1 MQKAASGHYNF
12 PMRKLAFLLLLAVLP
27 SCRKPPAP
35 PVAPSQEELSAG
47 LDQWMGTYLKETK
60 IGHNHFQV
68 IPTDRGFR
76 VQEDGYMSLAMMG
89 VPKEITSQLTVE
101 TDSGFR
107 MDRMTFAMK
116 TGDQHMI
123 VEGTVSGDRL
133 ILSVDDGS
141 GRMIQREMPWNDNTF
156 LPQAWA
162 GALAYGRAPMG
173 LIWLYDPS
181 TFSLDSARVSYEGD
195 TTMDH
200 MGQQVKAGKYTSV
213 FMGATTSF
221 YLYRGRIIR
230 ETYPMDLSF
239 VEEGREKALAQEPG
253 PPLDLLRTFSIQPEG
268 KPVSRKA
275 RTIKYRLRNLE
286 GTLDLELLGVQDLL
300 EKGKGFVIIEVSS
313 VDPRTVVDRLSQ
325 GLSDSLRNLYTAP
338 TSFMQADDP
347 RIKGIA
353 DSLTQGITDETDKAE
368 AILRW
373 VFGYLDKRATV
384 TVPSAREV
392 LDMGY
397 GDCNEHS
404 ILYGALARAA
414 GIPTVVLAG
423 LVWQEG
429 RFYYHAWNASY
440 VDGMWV
446 GVDPIAGE
454 FPASCGHIILKIGEI
469 ERQSEII
476 PVVGKLRIEVLEV
489 K

>member
-1 MQKAASGHYNF
+1 
-12 PMRKLAFLLLLAVLP
+12 MRKRVFLVLLALLP
-27 SCRKPPAP
+27 SCRKPQATA
-35 PVAPSQEELSAG
+35 VAPSQEELPAG
-47 LDQWMGTYLKETK
+47 LDLWMSTYLKETK
-60 IGHNHFQV
+60 IGHSHFQV
-68 IPTDRGFR
+68 IPTSSGFR

-89 VPKEITSQLTVE
+89 VPKEITSQLTAE
-101 TDSGFR
+101 CDSSFR

-123 VEGTVSGDRL
+123 VDGTVSAERL
-133 ILSVDDGS
+133 FLSVDDGS
-141 GRMIQREMPWNDNTF
+141 GKVIQREIPWRENTF
-156 LPQAWA
+156 LPQTWA
-162 GALAYGRAPMG
+162 GALAFGKAPMG

-181 TFSLDSARVSYEGD
+181 TFSLDSARVEYKGD
-195 TTMDH
+195 TTMDY
-200 MGQQVKAGKYTSV
+200 MGQRVKASKYTSV
-213 FMGATTSF
+213 FMGSVTSF
-221 YLYRGRIIR
+221 YLYKGRIIR
-230 ETYPMDLSF
+230 ENYPMELSF
-239 VEEGREKALAQEPG
+239 VEEGRERALMQEPG

-268 KPVSRKA
+268 KPVYRGAK
-275 RTIKYRLRNLE
+275 RIKYRLRNLE
-286 GTLDLELLGVQDLL
+286 GKLDLELLGIQDLL
-300 EKGKGFVIIEVSS
+300 EKGKGFVIIEVRSD
-313 VDPRTVVDRLSQ
+313 DPRAMVDRLGQ
-325 GLSDSLRNLYTAP
+325 GLPDSLRALYTTP

-347 RIKGIA
+347 RIKQIA
-353 DSLTQGITDETDKAE
+353 DSITQGISGETDKAE
-368 AILRW
+368 AIMRW

-392 LDMGY
+392 LDMRY

-414 GIPTVVLAG
+414 GIPTLVLAG

-429 RFYYHAWNASY
+429 RFYYHAWNASF

-489 K
+489 R

>member
-1 MQKAASGHYNF
+1 
-12 PMRKLAFLLLLAVLP
+12 MRKTSLLLLMLFLP
-27 SCRKPPAP
+27 ACKKSTPQ
-35 PVAPSQEELSAG
+35 PVVPTQGELGVG
-47 LDQWMGTYLKETK
+47 LDLWMSTYLKESK

-68 IPTDRGFR
+68 IPTVSGFR

-89 VPKEITSQLTVE
+89 VPKEISSQLTAE
-101 TDSGFR
+101 CDSAFR
-107 MDRMTFAMK
+107 MERMTFAMK

-123 VEGTVSGDRL
+123 VDGTVSGERL
-133 ILSVDDGS
+133 VLAVDDGS
-141 GRMIQREMPWNDNTF
+141 GRMIQREVPWNQNTF
-156 LPQAWA
+156 LPQTWVA
-162 GALAYGRAPMG
+162 ALAYGRAPMG

-181 TFSLDSARVSYEGD
+181 TFSLDSARVEYRGD
-195 TTMDH
+195 TTMDY
-200 MGQQVKAGKYTSV
+200 MDQRVKAGKYTSV
-213 FMGATTSF
+213 FMGATTCF
-221 YLYRGRIIR
+221 YLYEGRIIR

-239 VEEGREKALAQEPG
+239 VEEGREKALTQEAG

-300 EKGKGFVIIEVSS
+300 EKGSGFVIVEVSS
-313 VDPRTVVDRLSQ
+313 LDPRIVGNRL
-325 GLSDSLRNLYTAP
+325 GEKLPDSMRNLYTKP

-347 RIKGIA
+347 RIKQLA
-353 DSLTQGITDETDKAE
+353 DSITRGITGETEKAE
-368 AILRW
+368 AIMRW

-392 LDMGY
+392 LDMRY

-404 ILYGALARAA
+404 ILYGALARAS

>member
-1 MQKAASGHYNF
+1 MI
-12 PMRKLAFLLLLAVLP
+12 AVLP
-27 SCRKPPAP
+27 ACRKSTQPVVPP
-35 PVAPSQEELSAG
+35 QEELSGG
-47 LDQWMGTYLKETK
+47 LDQWMSTYLKETK

-68 IPTDRGFR
+68 IPTRSGFR

-89 VPKEITSQLTVE
+89 VPKEISSQLTAE
-101 TDSGFR
+101 CDSGFR
-107 MDRMTFAMK
+107 MQRMTFAMK

-123 VEGTVSGDRL
+123 VEGTVSGDKL
-133 ILSVDDGS
+133 FLSVDDGS
-141 GRMIQREMPWNDNTF
+141 GRIIQREVPWRENTF
-156 LPQAWA
+156 LPQTWA
-162 GALAYGRAPMG
+162 GALAYGKAPMG

-181 TFSLDSARVSYEGD
+181 TFSLDSARVEYGGD
-195 TTMDH
+195 TAMDY
-200 MGQQVKAGKYTSV
+200 MDQRVKASKYTSV

-239 VEEGREKALAQEPG
+239 VEEGREKALAQETG

-268 KPVSRKA
+268 KPVSRGA

-286 GTLDLELLGVQDLL
+286 GNLDLELLGVQDLL
-300 EKGKGFVIIEVSS
+300 EKGKGFVIVEVRSI
-313 VDPRTVVDRLSQ
+313 DPRTMVDRLSQ
-325 GLSDSLRNLYTAP
+325 GLPDSLRKAYTEP

-347 RIKGIA
+347 RIKHIA
-353 DSLTQGITDETDKAE
+353 DSVTAGISGETERAE
-368 AILRW
+368 AIMRW

-392 LDMGY
+392 LDMRY

-429 RFYYHAWNASY
+429 RFYYHAWNASF
-440 VDGMWV
+440 VDGVWV

-476 PVVGKLRIEVLEV
+476 PIVGKLRIEVLEV

>member
-1 MQKAASGHYNF
+1 
-12 PMRKLAFLLLLAVLP
+12 MRKIAFFIFLAVFAG
-27 SCRKPPAP
+27 CRKPQAPPPAP
-35 PVAPSQEELSAG
+35 SKEELSGG
-47 LDQWMGTYLKETK
+47 LDLWMSTYLKETK
-60 IGHNHFQV
+60 IGHNHLQV
-68 IPTDRGFR
+68 IPTSSGFR

-89 VPKEITSQLTVE
+89 VPKEITSQLTAE
-101 TDSGFR
+101 CDSAFR
-107 MDRMTFAMK
+107 MKRMTFAMK

-133 ILSVDDGS
+133 FLSVDDGS
-141 GRMIQREMPWNDNTF
+141 GKMIQREVVWRENTF
-156 LPQAWA
+156 LPQTWA
-162 GALAYGRAPMG
+162 SALAYGKAPMG

-181 TFSLDSARVSYEGD
+181 TFSLDSARVEYKGD
-195 TTMDH
+195 TTVDY
-200 MGQQVKAGKYTSV
+200 MGQSVKASKYTSV
-213 FMGATTSF
+213 FMGAITGF

-239 VEEGREKALAQEPG
+239 VEEGREKALAEESG

-275 RTIKYRLRNLE
+275 KLIKYRLRNLE
-286 GTLDLELLGVQDLL
+286 GNLDLELLGVQDLL
-300 EKGKGFVIIEVSS
+300 ERGNGFVIVEVSS
-313 VDPRTVVDRLSQ
+313 VDPRTQAKKLSQ
-325 GLSDSLRNLYTAP
+325 GLPDSLRRLYTAP

-347 RIKGIA
+347 RIKQIA
-353 DSLTQGITDETDKAE
+353 DSITRGITGEADKAE

-373 VFGYLDKRATV
+373 VFSYLDKRATV

-392 LDMGY
+392 LDMRY

>member
-1 MQKAASGHYNF
+1 M
-12 PMRKLAFLLLLAVLP
+12 MRKIAFLILLAALAG
-27 SCRKPPAP
+27 CRKPQAQPPAP
-35 PVAPSQEELSAG
+35 AQEELSGG
-47 LDQWMGTYLKETK
+47 LDLWMSTYLREAK

-68 IPTDRGFR
+68 IPTGSGFR

-89 VPKEITSQLTVE
+89 DPKEINSQLTAE
-101 TDSGFR
+101 CDSAFR
-107 MDRMTFAMK
+107 MKRMTFAMK

-123 VEGTVSGDRL
+123 VEGTVSENRL
-133 ILSVDDGS
+133 FLAVDDGS
-141 GRMIQREMPWNDNTF
+141 GRMIQKEVPWNENTF
-156 LPQAWA
+156 LPQTWA
-162 GALAYGRAPMG
+162 AALAYGKAPMG

-181 TFSLDSARVSYEGD
+181 TFSLDSARVEYKGD
-195 TTMDH
+195 TTMDY
-200 MGQQVKAGKYTSV
+200 MGQRVKASKYTSV
-213 FMGATTSF
+213 FMGAGTSF
-221 YLYRGRIIR
+221 YIYKGKIIR
-230 ETYPMDLSF
+230 ENYPMDLSF
-239 VEEGREKALAQEPG
+239 VEEGREKALALEPG

-275 RTIKYRLRNLE
+275 KLIKYRLRNLE
-286 GTLDLELLGVQDLL
+286 GNLDLELLGVQNLL
-300 EKGKGFVIIEVSS
+300 EKGKGFVILEVSS
-313 VDPRTVVDRLSQ
+313 VDPRARVGRLSQ
-325 GLSDSLRNLYTAP
+325 GLPDSLRKLYTAP
-338 TSFMQADDP
+338 TSFIQADDP
-347 RIKGIA
+347 RIKQLA
-353 DSLTQGITDETDKAE
+353 DSITQGIAGETDRAE

-373 VFGYLDKRATV
+373 VFRYLDKRATV

-392 LDMGY
+392 LNMRY

-404 ILYGALARAA
+404 ILYAALARAA